1 MNKAKNIA
9 IIFAGGTGQRMNSK
23 SIPKQFLELH
33 GKPILAYTIE
43 KFNAHNE
50 IDKIILVTL
59 SAWIG
64 YCSDLIEKYRLDKV
78 ESIISGGA
86 TAQESTMLGLKE
98 ADKIYGQDDVIVLIH
113 DGVRPLIDYDTISK
127 DIESVKLHRS
137 AITVTPAIETI
148 TVKGRGGKI
157 GKIIERSKCEMA
169 RAPQCFYLKDI
180 LSANIRAINE
190 DSRAFIDSASLMQ
203 YYGYDLYTV
212 EGPVENI
219 KITTP
224 SDFYIFRAI
233 VDARENSQIFGI

>member
-9 IIFAGGTGQRMNSK
+9 IIFAGGTGQRMNS
-23 SIPKQFLELH
+23 
-33 GKPILAYTIE
+33 KPILAYTIE

-127 DIESVKLHRS
+127 DIESVNY
-137 AITVTPAIETI
+137 
-148 TVKGRGGKI
+148 I
-157 GKIIERSKCEMA
+157 GLQL
-169 RAPQCFYLKDI
+169 P
-180 LSANIRAINE
+180 
-190 DSRAFIDSASLMQ
+190 
-203 YYGYDLYTV
+203 
-212 EGPVENI
+212 
-219 KITTP
+219 
-224 SDFYIFRAI
+224 
-233 VDARENSQIFGI
+233 